1 MAKVEPSNGTV
12 TVRDAQTGRTLTV
25 RGAGAL
31 KGRLNLR
38 KDIDLT
44 KPIAAQVFKDI
55 GSSGPASAKR

>member
-12 TVRDAQTGRTLTV
+12 TVRDAQTGRYLTV